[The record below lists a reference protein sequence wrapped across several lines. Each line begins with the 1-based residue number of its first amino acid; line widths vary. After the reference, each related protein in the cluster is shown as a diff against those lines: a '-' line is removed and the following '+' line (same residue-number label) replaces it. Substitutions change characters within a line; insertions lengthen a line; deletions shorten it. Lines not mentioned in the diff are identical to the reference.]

1 MQFVLASGIDIRS
14 RTSNTSTG
22 AMQDLSNAALISAKT
37 NCKQCAVLY
46 QLIKITYGSNTWQTW
61 FKCMKRTDS

>member
-37 NCKQCAVLY
+37 NCK
-46 QLIKITYGSNTWQTW
+46 
-61 FKCMKRTDS
+61 